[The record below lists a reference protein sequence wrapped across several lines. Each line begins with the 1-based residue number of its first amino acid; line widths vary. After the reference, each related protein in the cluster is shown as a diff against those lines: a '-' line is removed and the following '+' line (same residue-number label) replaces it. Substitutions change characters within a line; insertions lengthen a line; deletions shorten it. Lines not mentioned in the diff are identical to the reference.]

1 MFLYTTDTYIIQ
13 RRRRLT
19 SPRRKYLHPHK
30 APLQRKVVDR
40 PITQ

>member
-1 MFLYTTDTYIIQ
+1 MFLYTTDTSTQ

-19 SPRRKYLHPHK
+19 SRRRKYLHPHK